1 MPDVID
7 SISQPLFWVLAVF
20 LIAFWLMT
28 VQAAPNTSAIIN
40 PSKTWNVVYL
50 KWLGPHLTSCWRK
63 FGVLAV
69 YLGTLGLQLLEG
81 WWILQL
87 DFTVFRGLWRQ
98 FSDRSMN
105 PVVMFAAMGV
115 WTIFIAVNLV
125 AGALILVVQLTC
137 IGDILSMHVR
147 HRQLEKVVR

>member
-1 MPDVID
+1 MPDVIEPL
-7 SISQPLFWVLAVF
+7 SQPLFWVLAIV

-28 VQAAPNTSAIIN
+28 VQAAPNTTAIIN

-50 KWLGPHLTSCWRK
+50 KWLEPHLTSALRK
-63 FGVLAV
+63 FGVLTV
-69 YLGTLGLQLLEG
+69 YLGILGLQLLEG

-87 DFTVFRGLWRQ
+87 DFTLFRGLRQ
-98 FSDRSMN
+98 FSGRSMN
-105 PVVMFAAMGV
+105 PVVICAAMGV

-147 HRQLEKVVR
+147 HRQLEKAVR